1 MHVCTQP
8 NIELQHRSTDVHSQL
23 SLFALRP
30 LGRRCADLG
39 FYYDDTFDAGFVV
52 SVFHMILGRQVS
64 SQGTK
69 PDLSSVMQ
77 HHTEQQNRSAIPNG
91 TNRGKQFH
99 RIMKNTANL
108 EAAVLQQ

>member
-1 MHVCTQP
+1 MP
-8 NIELQHRSTDVHSQL
+8 
-23 SLFALRP
+23 P
-30 LGRRCADLG
+30 LGRHCANLG
-39 FYYDDTFDAGFVV
+39 VYYNDTFDATLVV

-91 TNRGKQFH
+91 TNLGKQSH
-99 RIMKNTANL
+99 DITYNKVNL